1 MIHTPVCELFGIRVP
16 VVQAGMGSFTSAELV
31 SAVTNAGG
39 LGSLGG
45 ANRPL
50 EDFRR
55 HLARMGD
62 LTGGPFAVN
71 HAITVI
77 DEEAF
82 QASLDAHPKVVT
94 LALDHPYDY
103 VARIHDAGSLVMH
116 QVTTV
121 QQAVEAAERGVD
133 VIIAQGGESGGYGG
147 VVSTMPLVP
156 QVVDAVRPVP
166 VIAAGGITDGRGL
179 AAALMLGAQ
188 GVNIGTRFLATKES
202 PIVDSW
208 KQAIID
214 AAAQDAVRADVWN
227 DIAPGM
233 GTTGY
238 GTVVRAL
245 RTPFLDEWSA
255 RREEAL
261 REMPR
266 IREEL
271 AKASE
276 AGRFHDLM
284 IFGGQ
289 SAGAIHDLPSAA
301 DVVAKIAEE
310 AEAALLNASRLLA
323 PR

>member
-1 MIHTPVCELFGIRVP
+1 MIRTRICELLDIKHP
-16 VVQAGMGSFTSAELV
+16 VIQAGMGAFTSAELV
-31 SAVTNAGG
+31 AAVTNAGG
-39 LGSLGG
+39 LGSLGA

-55 HLARMGD
+55 QLARLGD
-62 LTGGPFAVN
+62 LTSGSFAVN

-82 QASLDAHPKVVT
+82 AAGLAAHPKVVT
-94 LALDHPYDY
+94 LALDHPGDY
-103 VARIHDAGSLVMH
+103 AARVHDAGALVMH

-121 QQAVEAAERGVD
+121 QQAEQAAEQGAD
-133 VIIAQGGESGGYGG
+133 IIIAQGGESGGYGG

-156 QVVDAVRPVP
+156 QVVDAVWPLPV
-166 VIAAGGITDGRGL
+166 VAAGGITDGRGL

-188 GVNIGTRFLATKES
+188 GVNIGTRFLATLES

-208 KQAIID
+208 KQAIIE
-214 AAAQDAVRADVWN
+214 ASALDAVKAEVWN
-227 DIAPGM
+227 DIAPDM
-233 GTTGY
+233 GTKGY

-245 RTPFLDEWSA
+245 RTPFLDGWSA
-255 RREEAL
+255 KRDEAL

-266 IREEL
+266 IHEEL
-271 AKASE
+271 AKASQ

-289 SAGAIHDLPSAA
+289 SAGAITDLPSAA
-301 DVVAKIAEE
+301 DVVESIVRQAEE
-310 AEAALLNASRLLA
+310 ILRNAGGLLA
-323 PR
+323 